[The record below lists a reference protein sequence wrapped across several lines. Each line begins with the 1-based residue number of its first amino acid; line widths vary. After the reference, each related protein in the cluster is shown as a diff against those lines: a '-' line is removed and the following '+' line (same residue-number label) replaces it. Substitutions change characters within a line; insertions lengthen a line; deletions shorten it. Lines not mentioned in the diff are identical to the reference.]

1 MTPSEQLAA
10 LLAQLD
16 ADGFGSEL
24 TYSLR
29 EIVAKIGELLDAA
42 AKPADAKPD
51 DQTAQ

>member
-16 ADGFGSEL
+16 ADGFGGEL

-29 EIVAKIGELLDAA
+29 AIVAKIGELLDAA
-42 AKPADAKPD
+42 AKSADARPD
-51 DQTAQ
+51 DQAAQ